1 MTNGTEIL
9 SGSTGLPLAPITS
22 LPQWMGFLAQ
32 GVMEVEGRPA
42 LPASMMPNKTQRE
55 SIASRI
61 EALER
66 ELAQADRREVAVVV
80 GKLFMAFPS
89 TAASV
94 DAQRAKIALYVE
106 DLDGL
111 PLWALDSAASK
122 WRRGEVTGDVKFA
135 PSAGELRRIAEAQT
149 LPHRAL
155 IAKLNRVLVAQ
166 ELRNVRPEPAERE
179 RVAQKF
185 GDLLKSFTDR
195 DGASA

>member
-1 MTNGTEIL
+1 
-9 SGSTGLPLAPITS
+9 
-22 LPQWMGFLAQ
+22 
-32 GVMEVEGRPA
+32 
-42 LPASMMPNKTQRE
+42 MMPNKTQRE

-66 ELAQADRREVAVVV
+66 ELVQADRREVAVVV

-94 DAQRAKIALYVE
+94 EAQRAKIALYVE

-122 WRRGEVTGDVKFA
+122 WRRGEVKGDVKFA

-149 LPHRAL
+149 LQHRTTIVRL
-155 IAKLNRVLVAQ
+155 KRILMAQ
-166 ELRNVRPEPAERE
+166 EMTAQRPSREERE
-179 RVAQKF
+179 RVAAKAA
-185 GDLLKSFTDR
+185 DLLKSFSDR
-195 DGASA
+195 DGVSA